1 MESFLKYYAAL
12 NKLKKKTESISED
25 PGSENEEIDAPDDEK
40 SPCMYPVRSLVAY

>member
-25 PGSENEEIDAPDDEK
+25 LGSENEEIDAPDDEK
-40 SPCMYPVRSLVAY
+40 RPCMYPVRSLVA